1 MDQTKSLDKLVKL
14 IATLLCDV
22 QTSHVTV
29 FTTRAL
35 RLTAQKLESRTRSE
49 GISFLTKTL
58 PRLGKALDKALT
70 KDTPLNSSSLGFKP
84 QPGSKLPK
92 FMGEFFNRV
101 LDPTGMV
108 LPDPC
113 AESVRVLRDIM
124 YLFYK
129 YELPYTDE
137 QEQTVL
143 TKFERTEEELLAQ
156 SERLRALH
164 RDTDCSS
171 QTRRSPYKKDPSQ
184 VVIAREA
191 RILLSQVFSGLD
203 LTDIIPR
210 HGPGAVATKQ
220 RLWGKYQWSN
230 VSDRI
235 TKLYP
240 LDAFFYASLGHF
252 CDSLDNLKQVGEKDL
267 PARVILVP
275 KDSRG
280 PRLISCE
287 PVDFQWIQQGIM
299 TKIVSHVEAI
309 DLTRFN
315 VFFTDQEPNRRGA
328 LLGSATGRYSTL
340 DLNEASDRVSLDLV
354 HLLFP
359 AHICE
364 ILDAVRSSSTEL
376 PSSKI
381 IKLTKFAPMG
391 SALCFPILALTV
403 WAILTAGASDADT
416 RSGILVY
423 GDDVIVPKHY
433 AQNAIEHLESF
444 GLKVNRDKSCINGL
458 FRESC
463 GMDAINGV
471 CVTPV
476 RIRTVW
482 SSSPCPETYVSW
494 ISYANSLFDRRY
506 YSCYDLVV
514 GMLHSVYGA
523 IPDDAMSQK
532 RYPSLREVPEFMRPK
547 KRRWNR
553 HLQKWEFLVRVL
565 KAPTVRHELDGWS
578 MLLRHFVESNADSSV
593 KYRYEA
599 NLASMQYPQVRDAVG
614 YMGADKA
621 PFSVREYTSRHSSML
636 LWRWR

>member
-1 MDQTKSLDKLVKL
+1 MDQNKSLDKLVKL

-35 RLTAQKLESRTRSE
+35 RLTTKKLESRVRSE

-58 PRLGKALDKALT
+58 PRLGKALDKALAQ
-70 KDTPLNSSSLGFKP
+70 DTPLNSAKLGFKP
-84 QPGSKLPK
+84 QPNSKLPK

-101 LDPTGMV
+101 LDPAGMV

-113 AESVRVLRDIM
+113 AESVRVLRDIT

-143 TKFERTEEELLAQ
+143 SKFERTEEELLAQ
-156 SERLRALH
+156 SCLLRALH
-164 RDTDCSS
+164 RDTDCSN
-171 QTRRSPYKKDPSQ
+171 QTRRSRHTTHPSQ
-184 VVIAREA
+184 VMVAREA
-191 RILLSQVFSGLD
+191 RILLSRVFSGLD
-203 LTDIIPR
+203 LKDIIPR
-210 HGPGAVATKQ
+210 HGPGAVATRQ
-220 RLWGKYQWSN
+220 RLWGKYEWTN
-230 VSDRI
+230 VSHRI
-235 TKLYP
+235 TEQYP
-240 LDAFFYASLGHF
+240 LDEFFYSSLGAV
-252 CDSLDNLKQVGEKDL
+252 CDSLDQIKDLQEKDL
-267 PARVILVP
+267 PAKVILVP

-299 TKIVSHVEAI
+299 TKIVSHVEALP
-309 DLTRFN
+309 LTRFN

-328 LLGSATGRYSTL
+328 LLGSIAGKYSTL

-359 AHICE
+359 SHVCE

-376 PSSKI
+376 PSGRI
-381 IKLTKFAPMG
+381 LKLNKFAPMG

-403 WAILTAGASDADT
+403 WAILTAAASDADT

-433 AQNAIEHLESF
+433 ALNAIEHLESF
-444 GLKVNRDKSCINGL
+444 GLRVNRDKSCINGL

-494 ISYANSLFDRRY
+494 ISYANSLYDRRY
-506 YSCYDLVV
+506 YSCYDYVV

-523 IPDDAMSQK
+523 IPDDAMSRE

-547 KRRWNR
+547 KRKWDK
-553 HLQKWEFLVRVL
+553 HLQKWLHLVRVL
-565 KAPTVRHELDGWS
+565 KAPTVRHEMSGWS
-578 MLLRHFVESNADSSV
+578 MLLRHFVESSSDSSV

-599 NLASMQYPQVRDAVG
+599 NLASVRYPHVRDAVG

-621 PFSVREYTSRHSSML
+621 PFSVREYTMRHSSML